1 MEIED
6 EPIGYWRP
14 ESIVT
19 LYWVFMFLLFLVD
32 VGLGVLILVMALNP
46 FSPVVVAVVSVLV
59 IFNLATFGVGVAAG
73 LVGSKPKLLTTYMWM
88 KGLYI
93 VWMYVSLAMLAT
105 FVVTMGRCCC
115 CYCCAMV
122 AFDCRAF
129 H

>member
-105 FVVTMGRCCC
+105 FVVTMGRCC
-115 CYCCAMV
+115 YCCAIV